1 MATILVVDDDPTV
14 REVVVAYLQ
23 QAGHETLE
31 APDGPNAVIAAQS
44 DPDLVVLDV
53 MLPGFDGLEV
63 CRRIRAERP
72 DLPIIM
78 LTALG
83 EEEDRI
89 AGLGTGADD
98 YLSKPF
104 SPRELVLRVASVLR
118 RSNPPAPAALQ
129 VREDGDLRVDPVART
144 ATIDGAPLSLTTREF
159 DLLAH
164 LHGASRRGLLPRGAA
179 VGRVGMGVRRPDHR
193 HGACAPP
200 AGEGRGEP
208 QPAHPAGDG
217 VGHRLPLGPVVRS
230 EVEVVLIAAG
240 TATVTGLVGLGAITW
255 MSKRSPRAAALT
267 APLVPVIAVA
277 AALVVSGRAMFISPR
292 DLTLLAWIVAAA
304 FPLAIVFGVIAAR
317 RLDEQT
323 RVAAAAAAELERE
336 PGARTPTA
344 GDGLVDQP

>member
-1 MATILVVDDDPTV
+1 MAIILVVDDDPTV
-14 REVVVAYLQ
+14 REVVVAYLNK
-23 QAGHETLE
+23 AGHETLE
-31 APDGPNAVIAAQS
+31 APDGPNAVIAAQA

-129 VREDGDLRVDPVART
+129 VRDDGNLHVDPLART
-144 ATIDGAPLSLTTREF
+144 ATINGAPLSLTTREF

-164 LHGASRRGLLPRGAA
+164 LLAHPGEAFSREELLSA
-179 VGRVGMGVRRPDHR
+179 VWGWEYGDLTTVTVHVRRLREKVEADP
-193 HGACAPP
+193 GKPT
-200 AGEGRGEP
+200 
-208 QPAHPAGDG
+208 
-217 VGHRLPLGPVVRS
+217 RLV
-230 EVEVVLIAAG
+230 
-240 TATVTGLVGLGAITW
+240 TVWGIGYRW
-255 MSKRSPRAAALT
+255 
-267 APLVPVIAVA
+267 
-277 AALVVSGRAMFISPR
+277 
-292 DLTLLAWIVAAA
+292 DLS
-304 FPLAIVFGVIAAR
+304 
-317 RLDEQT
+317 
-323 RVAAAAAAELERE
+323 
-336 PGARTPTA
+336 
-344 GDGLVDQP
+344 